1 MGSKTFSI
9 LSYKNVEEIKSIVKL
24 IGDCLLTETSHD
36 YSNRAGK
43 TITEAS
49 KLSSTNYN
57 LKAIN
62 NPAIALTEVV
72 LAANRNYVK
81 VVDPYIKEAEI
92 KFPFVKTFDDL
103 TELMKEKN
111 WEQFSDFWHHK
122 DEKKY
127 NTLKS
132 ILYVITK
139 LRENYS
145 LVQIHDYELMNHW
158 AINADVTKY
167 SENPIGRIPNVA
179 VATFQHLRMVFGA
192 NTVKPDQRVKEV
204 LGYEFSTPK
213 LSDINAVLA
222 VEQIA
227 KICNLMVL
235 EVDQIFVNYGSGY
248 YNRTNTKITPK
259 DIAKRLKERN
269 IDSETIIYAT
279 GLTSYQISKI

>member
-1 MGSKTFSI
+1 MSSKTFSI
-9 LSYKNVEEIKSIVKL
+9 LSYKNVEEIKSIVKSV
-24 IGDCLLTETSHD
+24 GDCLLTETSHD

-43 TITEAS
+43 TIAEAS

-62 NPAIALTEVV
+62 NPAIALAEVV

-81 VVDPYIKEAEI
+81 VVDPYIKEAQI

-103 TELMKEKN
+103 IELMKEKN
-111 WEQFSDFWHHK
+111 WEHFSDFWHHK

-132 ILYVITK
+132 ILSVITK

-145 LVQIHDYELMNHW
+145 FPINDYELMNDW
-158 AINADVTKY
+158 AINADVTKH

-204 LGYEFSTPK
+204 LEYEFSTSK

-227 KICNLMVL
+227 KICTLTIL

-248 YNRTNTKITPK
+248 YNRTNNKITPK
-259 DIAKRLKERN
+259 DIAKRLKEKN